1 MSIKPYL
8 RKTWNAACK
17 LLNVGLSRIDHKIMA
32 TELLYEWQISP
43 ESLPSYSLSKLP
55 EGAADYLHAENP
67 KLLDLQIKY
76 AHFDK
81 QVTTP
86 LVWTDARVRP
96 EDILYFR
103 GDNAYVYQLRGPNM
117 NIMAYALTSM
127 YVKSIDSLGLMARL
141 IEDNY
146 FGNYTFTIDNKCVS
160 RDLLDSIMEIYFL
173 EKHLNLSHLNDFSV
187 LDIGAGYGR
196 LAHRM
201 VTALPN
207 IQTYLCT
214 DAVAISSFISD
225 YYLRFR
231 GTTEKTQIVPL
242 HNIESTLKQQSVK
255 LAINIHSFSECTISA
270 IDWWLSLLQKQAVKY
285 LMIVPNA
292 GNHGGEQLLT
302 HDGQDF
308 GVIIESHGY
317 KLIAKE
323 PKYSD
328 QLIQKFAINPT
339 HYYLFELQ

>member
-1 MSIKPYL
+1 MRIKPYL
-8 RKTWNAACK
+8 RKTWNSAHR
-17 LLNVGLSRIDHKIMA
+17 LLNSGLSHLHYKLVE
-32 TELLYEWQISP
+32 TELLYEWQVAP
-43 ESLPSYSLSKLP
+43 EPSLSYNPSKLP
-55 EGAADYLHAENP
+55 DGAANYLQATNP
-67 KLLDLQIKY
+67 TLQNLQHQY
-76 AHFDK
+76 TLFDK

-117 NIMAYALTSM
+117 NIMAYALTTL
-127 YVKSIDSLGLMARL
+127 YVKSIDSLGLLTRL
-141 IEDNY
+141 SEDDC

-160 RDLLDSIMEIYFL
+160 RDLLDSIMEIDFL
-173 EKHLNLSHLNDFSV
+173 EKHLNLSQSDDMTI

-207 IQTYLCT
+207 IQRYLCT

-231 GTTEKTQIVPL
+231 GTTDKTQIVPL
-242 HNIESTLKQQSVK
+242 HNIETTLNQQPVK

-270 IDWWLSLLQKQAVKY
+270 IAWWLALLQKQAVKY

-292 GNHGGEQLLT
+292 GNHGGQQLLT

-308 GVIIESHGY
+308 GAVIEAHGY
-317 KLIAKE
+317 KLMAKE
-323 PKYSD
+323 PKYRD
-328 QLIQKFAINPT
+328 LLIQQFAINPT
-339 HYYLFELQ
+339 YYYLFELQ

>member
-8 RKTWNAACK
+8 RKTWNTAIK
-17 LLNVGLSRIDHKIMA
+17 LINSGLSRINHKIVE
-32 TELLYEWQISP
+32 TEFLYDWQIAP
-43 ESLPSYSLSKLP
+43 EPSLSYNPSKLP
-55 EGAADYLHAENP
+55 EGAINYLQTGNP
-67 KLLDLQIKY
+67 KLQDLQTQYIN
-76 AHFDK
+76 FDK

-117 NIMAYALTSM
+117 NIMAYALTTM
-127 YVKSIDSLGLMARL
+127 YVKSIDSLGLMAVL
-141 IEDNY
+141 NEDNY

-173 EKHLNLSHLNDFSV
+173 EKHLNLSRSNDMTV

-207 IQTYLCT
+207 IQRYLCT

-231 GTTEKTQIVPL
+231 GTTDKTQIVAL
-242 HNIESTLKQQSVK
+242 HDIESTLRQQSVK

-270 IDWWLSLLQKQAVKY
+270 INWWLALLQKNAVKY
-285 LMIVPNA
+285 LMIVPNS
-292 GNHGGEQLLT
+292 GNHGGQQMLT
-302 HDGQDF
+302 QDGQNF
-308 GVIIESHGY
+308 GKVIEMHGY

-328 QLIQKFAINPT
+328 PLIQKFAINPT
-339 HYYLFELQ
+339 YYYLFELQ